1 VPVQRQCQTFHI
13 RSVSGLQPQLHQP
26 PKNAARKLLPRSKR
40 PSTTTILASLQAKL
54 QAKLPPRLPGI
65 RNNMSPLTGQCA
77 LIFRW
82 NQFSYRT
89 FCQEEQD
96 HFQLEWQLAWSDPI
110 LQGFA
115 RRGGLPAATEKLS
128 SRESHSAFFVS
139 CLSGLAGQTS
149 IISEPQYLAWVLLL
163 ERVRPCLRL

>member
-1 VPVQRQCQTFHI
+1 EANSSFRDGPIV
-13 RSVSGLQPQLHQP
+13 G
-26 PKNAARKLLPRSKR
+26 
-40 PSTTTILASLQAKL
+40 
-54 QAKLPPRLPGI
+54 
-65 RNNMSPLTGQCA
+65 PLTGQCA

-89 FCQEEQD
+89 FCQEGQD

-139 CLSGLAGQTS
+139 CLSGLAGQLS
-149 IISEPQYLAWVLLL
+149 NKVDQD
-163 ERVRPCLRL
+163 ERRKDYKRRDYKR